1 MEVRIFQIVIEV
13 YILKTRIGFILL
25 SAVLIIFTLLVCAKY
40 SIGKHAISFE
50 QPYDLMISIAT
61 IILLFLPALIFGIFK
76 YTATGIISGIW
87 QLCFAFIFI
96 MGGLIL
102 TFISPIILLLFMF
115 YITGIVLIISAITAM
130 TVK

>member
-1 MEVRIFQIVIEV
+1 M
-13 YILKTRIGFILL
+13 KTRIGFILL